1 MSVLADR
8 TIDIKCPTCGRT
20 TKKSIAWVK
29 NNSSF
34 TCGCGAEIKLDSTEF
49 KATVAKVE
57 AEFKK
62 LEQTIK
68 RQGH

>member
-1 MSVLADR
+1 MGVLADR
-8 TIDIKCPTCGRT
+8 TIDIKCPACGRT

-34 TCGCGAEIKLDSTEF
+34 TCGCGTEIKLDSSEF

-57 AEFKK
+57 AELKK
-62 LEQTIK
+62 LEQTT
-68 RQGH
+68 RHPGR

>member
-1 MSVLADR
+1 MSGLADR
-8 TIDIKCPTCGRT
+8 TFDIKCPACGRT

-34 TCGCGAEIKLDSTEF
+34 TCACGAEIRLDSTEF

-57 AEFKK
+57 ADLKK
-62 LEQTIK
+62 LEQTAR

>member
-1 MSVLADR
+1 MGVLADR
-8 TIDIKCPTCGRT
+8 TIELKCPACGRA

-29 NNSSF
+29 NNISF
-34 TCGCGAEIKLDSTEF
+34 TCACGNEIRIDSPEF
-49 KATVAKVE
+49 KANVAKVE

-62 LEQTIK
+62 LEQTAR